1 MAIATRE
8 PLDEKTF
15 KLVQLA
21 LHSARNSGRDP
32 AEELQRH
39 GVLLSAAVELEI
51 KVEAMRFLLNELRS
65 WRPAEF
71 TRRKDKTGTG
81 STPAEQHMMICEF
94 IEDHISIV
102 RGK

>member
-1 MAIATRE
+1 MVVATRE

-15 KLVQLA
+15 GLVCLA
-21 LHSARNSGRDP
+21 LHSARNGGRDP

-51 KVEAMRFLLNELRS
+51 KVEAMRFLLGELRS

-71 TRRKDKTGTG
+71 TRRKDKSGTG
-81 STPAEQHMMICEF
+81 STAADQHMRICEF
-94 IEDHISIV
+94 IEDHISAL

>member
-15 KLVQLA
+15 QLVHLA

-39 GVLLSAAVELEI
+39 GVLLSAAVELEL
-51 KVEAMRFLLNELRS
+51 KVEALRRLLQELRN

-81 STPAEQHMMICEF
+81 TTAADQHMRICEY
-94 IEDHISIV
+94 IEDHISDV

>member
-1 MAIATRE
+1 MTTVTRE

-15 KLVQLA
+15 QLVRSA
-21 LHSARNSGRDP
+21 LSSARMSGRDP

-39 GVLLSAAVELEI
+39 GVLLSVAVERDL
-51 KVEAMRFLLNELRS
+51 KVEALRHLLHELRS

-71 TRRKDKTGTG
+71 TRRKDKSGAG
-81 STPAEQHMMICEF
+81 STAADQHMRICEF
-94 IEDHISIV
+94 IEDHISLV

>member
-1 MAIATRE
+1 MVVATRE

-15 KLVQLA
+15 ALVHLA
-21 LHSARNSGRDP
+21 LHSARNTGRDP

-51 KVEAMRFLLNELRS
+51 KVEAMRFLLSELRS

-71 TRRKDKTGTG
+71 TRRKDKSGTG
-81 STPAEQHMMICEF
+81 STAAEQHMRICEF
-94 IEDHISIV
+94 IEDHISVV